1 MLLWSTR
8 LIVLGLGLFLLFGHI
23 EKLPLR
29 QYDEARQAINAME
42 MVQSGNWLVTTYDGE
57 PETWNTKPPLLI
69 WMQASCMTILGPTE
83 LAVRL
88 PSALAALMTGL
99 MLWYFTKRRLQQEY
113 LGLIA
118 AAVLFTATG
127 YVRLHGT
134 RTGDFDALLTLF
146 TTWAG
151 LSLWQQGEERH
162 SRHLIQFF
170 TALTL
175 GVLTKGIAALLFAPA
190 YLLFLIAIKQ
200 LIPLLRL
207 RTTYLGLAGFLFIVC
222 GYYVFRN
229 HLQPGY
235 LEAVVQNELGG
246 RYAQTTEGHAAG
258 FGYYFQMLFTDHF
271 FPWIWLLPAGL
282 LLITFSNDSR
292 LMRLWKYAFLLT
304 LVQLL
309 VISSSGTKLEW
320 YAMPVYPWLSLMTAS
335 GLFYIGMLVIEKRF
349 FSRGLTS
356 AVLVAAAAMVFYPA
370 FHRVKSSTYRPHEE
384 EWDESNYAICYY
396 LRDVLDGKRELP
408 AHQLVHWGYD
418 AHTRYYAM
426 RCTDLGHE
434 LNIVK
439 QDELAAGD
447 TVLICHP
454 EMETYLREHYNC
466 TTEPIIKNVKTYIIH
481 GIAAHR

>member
-1 MLLWSTR
+1 
-8 LIVLGLGLFLLFGHI
+8 
-23 EKLPLR
+23 
-29 QYDEARQAINAME
+29 
-42 MVQSGNWLVTTYDGE
+42 
-57 PETWNTKPPLLI
+57 
-69 WMQASCMTILGPTE
+69 
-83 LAVRL
+83 
-88 PSALAALMTGL
+88 MTGL
-99 MLWYFTKRRLQQEY
+99 MLWYFAKRRLHQEY

-118 AAVLFTATG
+118 AAVLFTAAG

-151 LSLWQQGEERH
+151 LSLWQYGEERQI
-162 SRHLIQFF
+162 RHLIQFF

-175 GVLTKGIAALLFAPA
+175 GVLTKSIAALLFAPA

-207 RTTYLGLAGFLFIVC
+207 RTTYLGLAGFIFIVC
-222 GYYVFRN
+222 GFYVFRN
-229 HLQPGY
+229 YLQPGY

-246 RYAQTTEGHAAG
+246 RFAQTTEGHAAG

-271 FPWIWLLPAGL
+271 FPWIWLFPTGL
-282 LLITFSNDSR
+282 LLISFSNESR
-292 LMRLWKYAFLLT
+292 LTRLWTYALLLT

-335 GLFYIGMLVIEKRF
+335 GLFYIGKLVFEKRF
-349 FSRGLTS
+349 LSYGLTS
-356 AVLVAAAAMVFYPA
+356 AVLVTAAAVVCYPA
-370 FHRVKSSTYRPHEE
+370 FLRVKNSTYRPHEE

-396 LRDVLDGKRELP
+396 LRDVLEGKRELP

-418 AHTRYYAM
+418 AHARYYAK
-426 RCTDLGHE
+426 RCTEQGQE

-454 EMETYLREHYNC
+454 EMETYLREHYHC
-466 TTEPIIKNVKTYIIH
+466 TTEPIIKNVKAYIIH
-481 GIAAHR
+481 GIAADR

>member
-1 MLLWSTR
+1 M
-8 LIVLGLGLFLLFGHI
+8 LGLGLFLLLGHI

-42 MVQSGNWLVTTYDGE
+42 MVQTGNWLVTTYDGE

-69 WMQASCMTILGPTE
+69 WLQASCMTILGPTE

-99 MLWYFTKRRLQQEY
+99 MLWFFAKRRLQHEY
-113 LGLIA
+113 LGLFI
-118 AAVLFTATG
+118 AAVLFTTAG

-151 LSLWQQGEERH
+151 LSLWQYGEEHH

-190 YLLFLIAIKQ
+190 YLIFLIAIKQ

-207 RTTYLGLAGFLFIVC
+207 RATYLGLAGFLFIVC

-246 RYAQTTEGHAAG
+246 RYAQTTEGHVAG
-258 FGYYFQMLFTDHF
+258 FGYYFRMLFTDHF
-271 FPWIWLLPAGL
+271 FPWILLLPAGL
-282 LLITFSNDSR
+282 LLIAFSNDSR
-292 LMRLWKYAFLLT
+292 LTRLWTYAFLLT

-349 FSRGLTS
+349 FSHGLTS
-356 AVLVAAAAMVFYPA
+356 AVLFAAAAMVFYPA
-370 FHRVKSSTYRPHEE
+370 ILRVKSSTHRPHEE

-396 LRDVLDGKRELP
+396 LRDVLDGKRELQ

-418 AHTRYYAM
+418 AHARYYAK
-426 RCTDLGHE
+426 RCTEQGQE

-447 TVLICHP
+447 TVLICHR

-466 TTEPIIKNVKTYIIH
+466 TTEPIIKNVKAYIIH
-481 GIAAHR
+481 GIAADR